1 MGREFFVPAGTL
13 IAVKLLLG
21 LDSIDADP
29 IRSDDITN
37 SFNFDVWWFTPVEPF
52 STKNTNS
59 LEHAL
64 YKVSTDIGLHN
75 SKELSSLKKS
85 TLTVQWLY

>member
-1 MGREFFVPAGTL
+1 MVVMFVDCCVGGVQYFPYYSYHRNPMGREFFVPAGTL

-37 SFNFDVWWFTPVEPF
+37 SFNFDV
-52 STKNTNS
+52 
-59 LEHAL
+59 
-64 YKVSTDIGLHN
+64 
-75 SKELSSLKKS
+75 
-85 TLTVQWLY
+85 